1 LSEPPSPS
9 PAALPPG
16 PDHPTGRR
24 ALRRGLL
31 AAAAASAIGLA
42 GVLVVPALEVRLV
55 YAPDRETI
63 APAEAGLAG
72 ARVLSIATED
82 GERLVGWF
90 VPAAEGAALALYFH
104 GSGGS
109 LVDRVDQIE
118 RLRSFG
124 LAVLAIDYR
133 GFGGSTGS
141 PTEEGLARDAEAALA
156 EARRLGWEASRI
168 VVVGQSLGT
177 GVATALAARHRFAGL
192 LLDAAF
198 ASLTDVAA
206 ERHPALPVR
215 LVLPDRFR
223 SDRRIAAV
231 GAPVLLLHAEDDEIV
246 PAHHGARLFALAAEP
261 KQRIAVTGTRHR
273 VLDDPRVTEALAA
286 WFRVVTTPKP

>member
-1 LSEPPSPS
+1 M
-9 PAALPPG
+9 
-16 PDHPTGRR
+16 
-24 ALRRGLL
+24 LRRGLVV
-31 AAAAASAIGLA
+31 AAAAAAIGFA
-42 GVLVVPALEVRLV
+42 GTFGLEALEVRLV
-55 YAPDRETI
+55 YAPDRDTV
-63 APAEAGLAG
+63 APAEAGLAA

-90 VPAAEGAALALYFH
+90 VPAGEGAALALYFH

-109 LVDRVDQIE
+109 LADRVDQIE

-133 GFGGSTGS
+133 GFGGSTGTPS
-141 PTEEGLARDAEAALA
+141 EEGLVRDAEAAFA
-156 EARRLGWEASRI
+156 EARRLGWEAPRI

-215 LVLPDRFR
+215 LVLPDRYR
-223 SDRRIAAV
+223 SDRRIAEV
-231 GAPVLLLHAEDDEIV
+231 GAPVLLLHAEDDPVV

-261 KQRIAVTGTRHR
+261 KQRLAVSGDRHR
-273 VLDDPRVTEALAA
+273 VLDDPRVTTTLAD
-286 WFRVVTTPKP
+286 WFRSVTAPGP

>member
-1 LSEPPSPS
+1 M
-9 PAALPPG
+9 
-16 PDHPTGRR
+16 
-24 ALRRGLL
+24 
-31 AAAAASAIGLA
+31 AASAIGLV
-42 GVLVVPALEVRLV
+42 GVLVAPALEVRLV
-55 YAPDRETI
+55 YAPDRDKI
-63 APAEAGLAG
+63 PPAEAGLAG
-72 ARVLSIATED
+72 ARVLSIPTED

-90 VPAAEGAALALYFH
+90 VPATEGAALALFFH

-109 LVDRVDQIE
+109 LADRVDQIE
-118 RLRSFG
+118 RLHGLG

-133 GFGGSTGS
+133 GFGGSTGTPS
-141 PTEEGLARDAEAALA
+141 EAGLLRDAEAALA
-156 EARRLGWEASRI
+156 EARRLGWEPARI

-206 ERHPALPVR
+206 ERWPALPIR

-223 SDRRIAAV
+223 SDRRIADV
-231 GAPVLLLHAEDDEIV
+231 GAPLLLLDAEDDAIV

-261 KQRIAVTGTRHR
+261 KQHVTVTGGRHR
-273 VLDDPRVTEALAA
+273 VLDDPRVADVLAA
-286 WFRVVTTPKP
+286 WLQAVTTPKP